1 MLIRPHGNAKNDRPY
16 RRARESTKL
25 LLKEELSHNSPKV
38 AVNTVFDKR
47 GGLLEAKSAGE
58 LPRGRRQ
65 AYYNKGKLQQEQV
78 VHGSQDKCRHVR
90 LEICCSL
97 LWHNVRLHRKV
108 TFLYKMSPAL
118 LSQWQ
123 FCVMSNS

>member
-16 RRARESTKL
+16 RRTRESTKL
-25 LLKEELSHNSPKV
+25 LLKEELHHNSPKV

-65 AYYNKGKLQQEQV
+65 AYDTKSKLQQEQV
-78 VHGSQDKCRHVR
+78 VGGSQDK
-90 LEICCSL
+90 SL
-97 LWHNVRLHRKV
+97 RVV
-108 TFLYKMSPAL
+108 SM
-118 LSQWQ
+118 
-123 FCVMSNS
+123 